1 MTWKNRNGWGTS
13 LLGIWL
19 IATGA
24 LPLVSVQI
32 PWAGLILSGLAIA
45 AGIMILRER

>member
-1 MTWKNRNGWGTS
+1 MTWRKTNGWGAL

-24 LPLVSVQI
+24 LPLVNVNI

-45 AGIMILRER
+45 AGILIITER